1 MNVIMGKVWLYGI
14 VCLCMCLSCA
24 RVASDESGEREICF
38 RGNVLELQQVHL
50 LGSRAG
56 LGSGD
61 KVQLYIVEQE
71 EEELKLPASED
82 FYQMSSDTD
91 GNVNFE
97 DGEKHVYP
105 NNPINIY
112 GFCCKGMEGN
122 PVDLSNVPVRV
133 EGEQKSEDALLRSDF
148 LYVKSEGRHRAT
160 DDAISLDFSHQFVK
174 LQFHFRTDTPETVDL
189 GQITALEVLNVVREG
204 NFDVTTGELTL
215 GDAVDDIRAQ
225 PANESMV
232 IVLPQKV
239 KGGDVL
245 FRFVQSGKER
255 SYSVPAAGMSL
266 EKGKLYKC
274 DILINQYPGAGD
286 KDVVISTRVEDWDE
300 SEPPIYIAFEDGQ
313 NVVATLTGV
322 SNGVVVNR
330 ADLYLSSE
338 NKVHEKLNIPVID
351 NKMEFM
357 FPREKE
363 GGTLQLNKAHF
374 YTEAGDEFDYYF
386 KDKELLGD
394 NLDELFLVAPKVGD
408 IWGDGVIFAVGE
420 VTGYDENTSSF
431 VTDVKGVNAYRGRM
445 VSNKALG
452 KLAWCKSGAKG
463 EKVSVGAND
472 ENNGKT
478 NMVALGN
485 FIKINSDELE
495 NYPAFMACADLGK
508 GWYFPAYN
516 EIRCIVANKDML
528 NVKIEKQLGDPI
540 SLVELYG
547 SSTEKGGEPTH
558 YIGPDKIGKT
568 VYPYTKMSS
577 AKVRAVRAY

>member
-1 MNVIMGKVWLYGI
+1 MGKVWLYGI

-38 RGNVLELQQVHL
+38 RGNVLELQQVNL
-50 LGSRAG
+50 FGSRAG

-61 KVQLYIVEQE
+61 KVQLYIVEQDE
-71 EEELKLPASED
+71 EGLKLPASED

-245 FRFVQSGKER
+245 FRFVQDGKER
-255 SYSVPAAGMSL
+255 SYSVPADGMSL

-300 SEPPIYIAFEDGQ
+300 SEPPIYVVFEEGQ
-313 NVVATLTGV
+313 NVVATLTDV
-322 SNGVVVNR
+322 SSGVVVKR

>member
-1 MNVIMGKVWLYGI
+1 MKKVWLRGI
-14 VCLCMCLSCA
+14 ACLCVLLSCT
-24 RVASDESGEREICF
+24 RVESDEAGEREICF
-38 RGNVLELQQVHL
+38 RGNVLELQQVNL
-50 LGSRAG
+50 FGSRAG

-61 KVQLYIVEQE
+61 KVQLYIVEQDE
-71 EEELKLPASED
+71 EGLKLPASED

-363 GGTLQLNKAHF
+363 GGTLQLDKAHF
-374 YTEAGDEFDYYF
+374 YTEAGDEVDYYF

>member
-1 MNVIMGKVWLYGI
+1 MKKVWLRG
-14 VCLCMCLSCA
+14 VACLCVLLSCT
-24 RVASDESGEREICF
+24 RVESDEAGEREICF
-38 RGNVLELQQVHL
+38 RGNVLELQQVNWF
-50 LGSRAG
+50 GSRAG

-61 KVQLYIVEQE
+61 KVQLYIVEQDE
-71 EEELKLPASED
+71 EGLKLPASED

-105 NNPINIY
+105 NNPIHIY

>member
-1 MNVIMGKVWLYGI
+1 MKKVWLRG
-14 VCLCMCLSCA
+14 VACLCVLLSCT
-24 RVASDESGEREICF
+24 RVESDEAGEREICF
-38 RGNVLELQQVHL
+38 RGNVLELQQVNL
-50 LGSRAG
+50 FGSRAG

-61 KVQLYIVEQE
+61 KVQLYIVEQDE
-71 EEELKLPASED
+71 EGLKLPASED

-112 GFCCKGMEGN
+112 GFCCRGMEGN

-452 KLAWCKSGAKG
+452 KLALCKSGAKG

>member
-1 MNVIMGKVWLYGI
+1 MKKVWLRG
-14 VCLCMCLSCA
+14 VACLCVLLSCT
-24 RVASDESGEREICF
+24 RVESDEAGEREICF
-38 RGNVLELQQVHL
+38 RGNVLELQQVNL
-50 LGSRAG
+50 FGSRAG

-61 KVQLYIVEQE
+61 KVQLYIVEQDE
-71 EEELKLPASED
+71 EGLKLPASED

-112 GFCCKGMEGN
+112 GFCCRGMEGN

-148 LYVKSEGRHRAT
+148 LYVKSEERHRAT
-160 DDAISLDFSHQFVK
+160 DEAISLNFSHQFVK

-215 GDAVDDIRAQ
+215 GDAVEEIQAQ

-363 GGTLQLNKAHF
+363 GGTLQLNKAHLH
-374 YTEAGDEFDYYF
+374 G
-386 KDKELLGD
+386 G
-394 NLDELFLVAPKVGD
+394 
-408 IWGDGVIFAVGE
+408 
-420 VTGYDENTSSF
+420 
-431 VTDVKGVNAYRGRM
+431 GR
-445 VSNKALG
+445 
-452 KLAWCKSGAKG
+452 
-463 EKVSVGAND
+463 
-472 ENNGKT
+472 
-478 NMVALGN
+478 
-485 FIKINSDELE
+485 
-495 NYPAFMACADLGK
+495 
-508 GWYFPAYN
+508 
-516 EIRCIVANKDML
+516 
-528 NVKIEKQLGDPI
+528 
-540 SLVELYG
+540 
-547 SSTEKGGEPTH
+547 
-558 YIGPDKIGKT
+558 
-568 VYPYTKMSS
+568 
-577 AKVRAVRAY
+577 

>member
-82 FYQMSSDTD
+82 FYQMRSDAN
-91 GNVNFE
+91 GNIDFE

-112 GFCCKGMEGN
+112 GFCCRGMEGN
-122 PVDLSNVPVRV
+122 PADLLNVPVRV
-133 EGEQKSEDALLRSDF
+133 EGEQVTEEALLRSDF
-148 LYVKSEGRHRAT
+148 LYVKSEERYRAT
-160 DDAISLDFSHQFVK
+160 DNVISLNFSHQFVK
-174 LQFHFRTDTPETVDL
+174 LLFHFRTDTPETVDF

-204 NFDVTTGELTL
+204 SFDVATGELTL
-215 GDAVDDIRAQ
+215 GDAVDDIQAQ
-225 PANESMV
+225 PASESMV

-245 FRFVQSGKER
+245 FRFVQDGKER
-255 SYSVPAAGMSL
+255 SYSVPADGMSL
-266 EKGKLYKC
+266 EKGKLYTC
-274 DILINQYPGAGD
+274 DVLINQYPGAGD

-300 SEPPIYIAFEDGQ
+300 SEPPIYVVFEEGQ
-313 NVVATLTGV
+313 NVVATLTDV
-322 SNGVVVNR
+322 SSGVVVKR

-338 NKVHEKLNIPVID
+338 NRNYEKLNVPVIR

-363 GGTLQLNKAHF
+363 GGTLQLNKARF

-386 KDKELLGD
+386 QDKELLGD
-394 NLDELFLVAPKVGD
+394 NLDELSLVSPKVGD
-408 IWGDGVIFAVGE
+408 AWGDGVIFAVGE
-420 VTGYDENTSSF
+420 VTGYDEASNSF
-431 VTDVKGVNAYRGRM
+431 VTNVDGINAYRGRI
-445 VSNKALG
+445 VANASLGSELWSETKSKGKASLIGASNRYDG
-452 KLAWCKSGAKG
+452 
-463 EKVSVGAND
+463 
-472 ENNGKT
+472 
-478 NMVALGN
+478 
-485 FIKINSDELE
+485 LE
-495 NYPAFMACADLGK
+495 NLKTVEAFARDNGETLDLYPAFKVCKDLGEN
-508 GWYFPAYN
+508 WYFPALN
-516 EIRCIVANKDML
+516 EIRWIVLHK
-528 NVKIEKQLGDPI
+528 EGLGLEMGTL
-540 SLVELYG
+540 SYG
-547 SSTEKGGEPTH
+547 SSTEISVKDCGGVTKS
-558 YIGPDKIGKT
+558 GSDSLFDKAIMNIW
-568 VYPYTKMSS
+568 P
-577 AKVRAVRAY
+577 VRAY

>member
-1 MNVIMGKVWLYGI
+1 MKKVWLRG
-14 VCLCMCLSCA
+14 VACLCVLLSCT
-24 RVASDESGEREICF
+24 RVESDEAGEREICF
-38 RGNVLELQQVHL
+38 RGNVLELQQINL

-61 KVQLYIVEQE
+61 KVQLYIVEQDE
-71 EEELKLPASED
+71 EGLKLPASED

>member
-1 MNVIMGKVWLYGI
+1 MKKVWLRGI
-14 VCLCMCLSCA
+14 ACLCVLLSCT
-24 RVASDESGEREICF
+24 RVESDEAGEREICF
-38 RGNVLELQQVHL
+38 RGNVLELQQVNL
-50 LGSRAG
+50 FGSRAG

-61 KVQLYIVEQE
+61 KVQLYIVEQDE
-71 EEELKLPASED
+71 EGLKLPASED

-112 GFCCKGMEGN
+112 GFCCRGMEGN

-148 LYVKSEGRHRAT
+148 LYVKSEERHRAT
-160 DDAISLDFSHQFVK
+160 DEAISLNFSHQFVK

-215 GDAVDDIRAQ
+215 GDAVEEIQAQ

-394 NLDELFLVAPKVGD
+394 NLDELSLVAPKVGD
-408 IWGDGVIFAVGE
+408 VWGDGVIFAVGE
-420 VTGYDENTSSF
+420 VTGYDEASNSF
-431 VTDVKGVNAYRGRM
+431 VTNVGGVNAYRGRI
-445 VSNKALG
+445 VANASLG
-452 KLAWCKSGAKG
+452 MKLWCEVKAKG
-463 EKVSVGAND
+463 KASSIGASSRYD
-472 ENNGKT
+472 G
-478 NMVALGN
+478 
-485 FIKINSDELE
+485 LE
-495 NYPAFMACADLGK
+495 NLKIVEAFACDNGETFDLYPAFKVCKDLGED
-508 GWYFPAYN
+508 WYFPALN
-516 EIRCIVANKDML
+516 EIRWIVLHK
-528 NVKIEKQLGDPI
+528 EELGLEMG
-540 SLVELYG
+540 SLSYG
-547 SSTEKGGEPTH
+547 SSTEISVKDNGGVTNS
-558 YIGPDKIGKT
+558 GSDSSFDKAMMNIWP
-568 VYPYTKMSS
+568 VC
-577 AKVRAVRAY
+577 AY

>member
-1 MNVIMGKVWLYGI
+1 MKKIGLCGI
-14 VCLCMCLSCA
+14 VCLCVFLGCT
-24 RVASDESGEREICF
+24 RVVSDESGEREICF
-38 RGNVLELQQVHL
+38 RGNVLELQQVNL
-50 LGSRAG
+50 FGSRAG

-61 KVQLYIVEQE
+61 KVQLYIVEQDE
-71 EEELKLPASED
+71 EGLKLPASED

>member
-82 FYQMSSDTD
+82 FYQMRSDAN
-91 GNVNFE
+91 GNIDFE

-112 GFCCKGMEGN
+112 GFCCRGMEGN
-122 PVDLSNVPVRV
+122 PADLLNVPVRV
-133 EGEQKSEDALLRSDF
+133 EGEQVSEEALLRSDF
-148 LYVKSEGRHRAT
+148 LYVKSEERYRAT
-160 DDAISLDFSHQFVK
+160 DNVISLNFSHQFVK
-174 LQFHFRTDTPETVDL
+174 LLFHFRTDTPETVDF

-204 NFDVTTGELTL
+204 SFDVTTGELTL
-215 GDAVDDIRAQ
+215 GDAVDDIQAQ
-225 PANESMV
+225 PASESMV

-245 FRFVQSGKER
+245 FRFVQDGKER
-255 SYSVPAAGMSL
+255 SYSVPADGMSL
-266 EKGKLYKC
+266 EKGKLYTC
-274 DILINQYPGAGD
+274 DVLINQYPGAGD

-300 SEPPIYIAFEDGQ
+300 SEPPIYVVFEEGQ
-313 NVVATLTGV
+313 NVVATLTDV
-322 SNGVVVNR
+322 SSGVVVKR

-338 NKVHEKLNIPVID
+338 NRNYEKLNIPVIR

-363 GGTLQLNKAHF
+363 GGTLQLNKARF

-386 KDKELLGD
+386 QDKELLGD
-394 NLDELFLVAPKVGD
+394 NLDELSLVSPKVGD
-408 IWGDGVIFAVGE
+408 AWGDGVIFAVGE
-420 VTGYDENTSSF
+420 VTGYDEASNSF
-431 VTDVKGVNAYRGRM
+431 VTNVDGINAYRGRI
-445 VSNKALG
+445 VANASLGSELWCETRSKGKASLIGASNRYDG
-452 KLAWCKSGAKG
+452 
-463 EKVSVGAND
+463 
-472 ENNGKT
+472 
-478 NMVALGN
+478 
-485 FIKINSDELE
+485 LE
-495 NYPAFMACADLGK
+495 NLKTVEAFARDNGETLDLYPAFKVCKDLGK
-508 GWYFPAYN
+508 NWYFPALN
-516 EIRCIVANKDML
+516 EIRWIVLHK
-528 NVKIEKQLGDPI
+528 EGLGLEMGTL
-540 SLVELYG
+540 SYG
-547 SSTEKGGEPTH
+547 SSTEISVKDCGGVTKS
-558 YIGPDKIGKT
+558 GSDSLFDKAIMNIW
-568 VYPYTKMSS
+568 P
-577 AKVRAVRAY
+577 VRAY

>member
-1 MNVIMGKVWLYGI
+1 MKKVWLRG
-14 VCLCMCLSCA
+14 VACLCVLLSCT
-24 RVASDESGEREICF
+24 RVESDEAGEREICF
-38 RGNVLELQQVHL
+38 RGNVLELQQINL

-61 KVQLYIVEQE
+61 KVQLYIVEQDE
-71 EEELKLPASED
+71 EGLKLPASED

-112 GFCCKGMEGN
+112 GFCCRGMEGN

-148 LYVKSEGRHRAT
+148 LYVKSEERHRAT
-160 DDAISLDFSHQFVK
+160 DEAISLNFSHQFVK

>member
-1 MNVIMGKVWLYGI
+1 MKKVWLRGI
-14 VCLCMCLSCA
+14 ACLCVLLSCT
-24 RVASDESGEREICF
+24 RVESDEAGEREICF
-38 RGNVLELQQVHL
+38 RGNVLELQQVNL
-50 LGSRAG
+50 FGSRAG

-61 KVQLYIVEQE
+61 KVQLYIVEQDE
-71 EEELKLPASED
+71 EGLKLPASED

-313 NVVATLTGV
+313 NVVATLTDV
-322 SNGVVVNR
+322 ASGVVVNR

>member
-82 FYQMSSDTD
+82 FYQMRSDAN
-91 GNVNFE
+91 GNIDFE

-112 GFCCKGMEGN
+112 GFCCRGMEGN

-148 LYVKSEGRHRAT
+148 LYVKSEERYRAT
-160 DDAISLDFSHQFVK
+160 DNVISLNFSHQFVK
-174 LQFHFRTDTPETVDL
+174 LLFHFRTDTPETVDF

-204 NFDVTTGELTL
+204 SFDVATGELTL
-215 GDAVDDIRAQ
+215 GDAVDDIQAQ
-225 PANESMV
+225 PASESMV

-245 FRFVQSGKER
+245 FRFVQDGKER
-255 SYSVPAAGMSL
+255 SYSVPADGMSL
-266 EKGKLYKC
+266 EKGKLYTC
-274 DILINQYPGAGD
+274 DVLINQYPGAGD

-300 SEPPIYIAFEDGQ
+300 SEPPIYVVFEEGQ
-313 NVVATLTGV
+313 NVVATLTDV
-322 SNGVVVNR
+322 SSGVVVKR

-338 NKVHEKLNIPVID
+338 NRNYEKLNVPVIR

-363 GGTLQLNKAHF
+363 GGTLQLNKARF

-386 KDKELLGD
+386 QDKELLGD
-394 NLDELFLVAPKVGD
+394 NLDELSLVSPKVGD
-408 IWGDGVIFAVGE
+408 AWGDGVIFAVGE
-420 VTGYDENTSSF
+420 VTGYDEASNSF
-431 VTDVKGVNAYRGRM
+431 VTNVDGINAYRGRI
-445 VSNKALG
+445 VANASLGSELWSETKSKGKASLIGASNRYDG
-452 KLAWCKSGAKG
+452 
-463 EKVSVGAND
+463 
-472 ENNGKT
+472 
-478 NMVALGN
+478 
-485 FIKINSDELE
+485 LE
-495 NYPAFMACADLGK
+495 NLKTVEAFARDNGETLDLYPAFKVCKDLGEN
-508 GWYFPAYN
+508 WYFPALN
-516 EIRCIVANKDML
+516 EIRWIVLHK
-528 NVKIEKQLGDPI
+528 EGLGLEMGTL
-540 SLVELYG
+540 SYG
-547 SSTEKGGEPTH
+547 SSTEISVKDCGGVTKS
-558 YIGPDKIGKT
+558 GSDSLFDKAIMNIW
-568 VYPYTKMSS
+568 P
-577 AKVRAVRAY
+577 VRAY

>member
-1 MNVIMGKVWLYGI
+1 MKKVWLRG
-14 VCLCMCLSCA
+14 VACLCVLLSCT
-24 RVASDESGEREICF
+24 RVESDEAGEREICF
-38 RGNVLELQQVHL
+38 RGNVLELQQVNL
-50 LGSRAG
+50 FGSRAG

-61 KVQLYIVEQE
+61 KVQLYIVEQDE
-71 EEELKLPASED
+71 EGLKLPASED

-148 LYVKSEGRHRAT
+148 LYVKSEERHRAT
-160 DDAISLDFSHQFVK
+160 DEAISLNFSHQFVK

-215 GDAVDDIRAQ
+215 GDAVEEIQAQ

>member
-1 MNVIMGKVWLYGI
+1 MKKVWLRG
-14 VCLCMCLSCA
+14 VACLCVLLSCT
-24 RVASDESGEREICF
+24 RVESDEAGEREICF
-38 RGNVLELQQVHL
+38 RGNVLELQQVNL
-50 LGSRAG
+50 FGSRAG

-61 KVQLYIVEQE
+61 KVQLYIVEQDE
-71 EEELKLPASED
+71 EGLKLPASED

-112 GFCCKGMEGN
+112 GFCCRGMEGN

-148 LYVKSEGRHRAT
+148 LYVKSEERHRAT
-160 DDAISLDFSHQFVK
+160 DEAISLNFSHQFVK

>member
-1 MNVIMGKVWLYGI
+1 MKKVWLRG
-14 VCLCMCLSCA
+14 VACLCVLLSCT
-24 RVASDESGEREICF
+24 RVESDEAGEREICF
-38 RGNVLELQQVHL
+38 RGNVLELQQINL

-61 KVQLYIVEQE
+61 KVQLYIVEQDE
-71 EEELKLPASED
+71 EGLKLPASED

-112 GFCCKGMEGN
+112 GFCCRGMEGN

-148 LYVKSEGRHRAT
+148 LYVKSEERHRAT
-160 DDAISLDFSHQFVK
+160 DEAISLYFSHQFVK

>member
-1 MNVIMGKVWLYGI
+1 MKKVWLRGI
-14 VCLCMCLSCA
+14 ACLCVLLSCT
-24 RVASDESGEREICF
+24 RVESDEAGEREICF
-38 RGNVLELQQVHL
+38 RGNVLELQQVNL
-50 LGSRAG
+50 FGSRAG

-61 KVQLYIVEQE
+61 KVQLYIVEQDE
-71 EEELKLPASED
+71 EGLKLPASED

-363 GGTLQLNKAHF
+363 GGTLRLNKARF

>member
-82 FYQMSSDTD
+82 FYQMRSDAN
-91 GNVNFE
+91 GNIDFE

-112 GFCCKGMEGN
+112 GFCCRGMEGN
-122 PVDLSNVPVRV
+122 PADLLNVPVRV
-133 EGEQKSEDALLRSDF
+133 EGEQVSEEALLRSDF
-148 LYVKSEGRHRAT
+148 LYVKSEERYRAT
-160 DDAISLDFSHQFVK
+160 DNVISLNFSHQFVK
-174 LQFHFRTDTPETVDL
+174 LLFHFRTDTPETVDF

-204 NFDVTTGELTL
+204 SFDVATGELTL
-215 GDAVDDIRAQ
+215 GDAVDDIQAQ
-225 PANESMV
+225 PASESMV

-245 FRFVQSGKER
+245 FRFVQDGKER
-255 SYSVPAAGMSL
+255 SYSVPADGMSL
-266 EKGKLYKC
+266 EKGKLYTC
-274 DILINQYPGAGD
+274 DVLINQYPGAGD

-300 SEPPIYIAFEDGQ
+300 SEPPIYVVFEEGQ
-313 NVVATLTGV
+313 NVVATLTDV
-322 SNGVVVNR
+322 SSGVVVKR

-338 NKVHEKLNIPVID
+338 NRNYEKLNVPVIR

-363 GGTLQLNKAHF
+363 GGTLQLNKARF

-386 KDKELLGD
+386 QDKELLGD
-394 NLDELFLVAPKVGD
+394 NLDELSLVSPKVGD
-408 IWGDGVIFAVGE
+408 AWGDGVIFAVGE
-420 VTGYDENTSSF
+420 VTGYDEASNSF
-431 VTDVKGVNAYRGRM
+431 VTNVDGINAYRGRI
-445 VSNKALG
+445 VANASLGSELWSETKSKGKASLIGASNRYDG
-452 KLAWCKSGAKG
+452 
-463 EKVSVGAND
+463 
-472 ENNGKT
+472 
-478 NMVALGN
+478 
-485 FIKINSDELE
+485 LE
-495 NYPAFMACADLGK
+495 NLKTVEAFARDNGETLDLYPAFKACKDLGEN
-508 GWYFPAYN
+508 WYFLALN
-516 EIRCIVANKDML
+516 EIRWIVLHK
-528 NVKIEKQLGDPI
+528 EGLGLEMGTL
-540 SLVELYG
+540 SYG
-547 SSTEKGGEPTH
+547 SSTEISVKDCGGVTKS
-558 YIGPDKIGKT
+558 GSDSLFDKAIMNIW
-568 VYPYTKMSS
+568 P
-577 AKVRAVRAY
+577 VRAY

>member
-1 MNVIMGKVWLYGI
+1 MKKVWLRGI
-14 VCLCMCLSCA
+14 ACLCVLLSCT
-24 RVASDESGEREICF
+24 RVESDEAGEREICF
-38 RGNVLELQQVHL
+38 RGNVLELQQVNL
-50 LGSRAG
+50 FGSRAG

-61 KVQLYIVEQE
+61 KVQLYIVEQDE
-71 EEELKLPASED
+71 EGLKLPASED

-148 LYVKSEGRHRAT
+148 LYVKSEGRHLAT

-431 VTDVKGVNAYRGRM
+431 VTDGKGVNAYRGRM